1 MPRTETG
8 MTEAYE
14 WRGRTAIDPDGQKI
28 GKIDE
33 IYLDQETGKPEWR

>member
-1 MPRTETG
+1 

-14 WRGRTAIDPDGQKI
+14 WRGRTAIDPDGRKI